1 MPAENLEEQ
10 GLEKNPDLNLAQLK
24 FSLTLSDFKNDSKM
38 KEELMQAIQ
47 KDNMAPFYEECC
59 RDLGWQLDSGMLE
72 RMKKENEEELRKM
85 NEAIEEAET
94 SMGET
99 EIREANLK
107 KAEYLSRI
115 GDKEE
120 AVKAFAKTYDKT
132 VSLGQRLDLVFH
144 NIRLGLFYLDHSLIT
159 RNLEKAKSLIEEG
172 GDWDRRNRL
181 KVYEGVYCMAV
192 RDFKKAANL
201 FLDTIS
207 TFTSYELMD
216 YTRFV
221 GYTVLVCMI
230 ALPRND
236 LRTKVVKGSEIQ
248 EVLHSADD
256 LRSYLLSLYECQ
268 YHTFFQKLAWVE
280 GELRHDRLLAPHYR
294 YYVREMRILAYTQ
307 LLESYRSLTLQY
319 MATAFGVSTEFID
332 RELSRYIAANRLHCK
347 IDKVGGIVE
356 TNRPDSKNWQY
367 QAVIKQGD
375 ILLNRV
381 QKLSRVINI

>member
-1 MPAENLEEQ
+1 MTAELLEEQ
-10 GLEKNPDLNLAQLK
+10 GLEKNPDLHLAQLK
-24 FSLTLSDFKNDSKM
+24 FRLGLNDFKNDKDM
-38 KEELMQAIQ
+38 TEELTKAIE
-47 KDNMAPFYEECC
+47 KDNMAKFYEECC
-59 RDLGWQLDSGMLE
+59 HDLGWKMDKSMLE
-72 RMKKENEEELRKM
+72 RMKKENETQLKTL
-85 NEAIEEAET
+85 NEAIDEAET

-120 AVKAFAKTYDKT
+120 AVKAFTKTYDKT

-144 NIRLGLFYLDHSLIT
+144 NIRLGLFYIDHSLIT

-181 KVYEGVYCMAV
+181 KVYEGVYSMAV
-192 RDFKKAANL
+192 RDFKKAAQL

-216 YTRFV
+216 YQRFV

-248 EVLHSADD
+248 EVMHSSPD
-256 LRSYLLSLYECQ
+256 LRSYLNSLYECQ
-268 YHTFFQKLAWVE
+268 YHTFFQKLSWVE
-280 GELRHDRLLAPHYR
+280 EELRHDRLLAPHYR

-319 MATAFGVSTEFID
+319 MATAFGVSTEFMD
-332 RELSRYIAANRLHCK
+332 KELSRFITAGRLHCK

-367 QAVIKQGD
+367 QAVVKQGD